1 MGDGGVGIPQHR
13 LVQAQ
18 VVPDGVVVGSRLGKG
33 LEQGAGL
40 RKVAVI
46 VEGHRVHQLV
56 FDVLRE
62 GEGTQQDEQAG
73 QQNPSSHVR

>member
-1 MGDGGVGIPQHR
+1 MKRSFTVSYQTASLSGAALER
-13 LVQAQ
+13 
-18 VVPDGVVVGSRLGKG
+18 G